1 MYFKF
6 TTKKQSIDFCKE
18 VNEGENI
25 SVNETNVTTGYAQ
38 PIEILGAFYVI
49 ADDVTS
55 KYTDVEPIDIYAD
68 IYNDPTPPQLLPYAV
83 EIPLEYR
90 LPFRNGV
97 FKLNAFEV
105 PLDDYQNT
113 KVVNLAYFQ
122 WTEFRAELDTKDANG
137 NFVYQ
142 ALKDSLMDLWDY
154 VKLQSDNGNVI
165 IL

>member
-1 MYFKF
+1 MKYILINTSEYNGTQKGVNTFFAARIKSGEHLGKF
-6 TTKKQSIDFCKE
+6 ATSE
-18 VNEGENI
+18 NALNEFPEI
-25 SVNETNVTTGYAQ
+25 FETLDY
-38 PIEILGAFYVI
+38 EIVDLDAKVF
-49 ADDVTS
+49 DV
-55 KYTDVEPIDIYAD
+55 DA
-68 IYNDPTPPQLLPYAV
+68 TPPTLLPYAV

-105 PLDDYQNT
+105 PLDDYQDT
-113 KVVNLAYFQ
+113 KVVNLAYFE

-154 VKLQSDNGNVI
+154 VGLQVANQNLIV
-165 IL
+165 L

>member
-6 TTKKQSIDFCKE
+6 TTKQQSIDFCKL
-18 VNEGENI
+18 VNNGENI
-25 SVNETNVTTGYAQ
+25 SVNETDITTGYAQ
-38 PIEILGAFYVI
+38 PVEILGAFYVI

-55 KYTDVEPIDIYAD
+55 KYTDAEPIDIYAQ
-68 IYNDPTPPQLLPYAV
+68 IYNDPTPPTLLPYAV
-83 EIPLEYR
+83 EIPIEYR

-113 KVVNLAYFQ
+113 KVVNVAYFQ
-122 WTEFRAELDTKDANG
+122 WAEFRAELDTKDANG

-154 VKLQSDNGNVI
+154 VELQVI
-165 IL
+165 NQNLIVL